1 VGNRLFISNHIYT
14 MSASVATARRLKTA
28 IAAETGNIQ
37 GMAERFI
44 AESDDYLVRR
54 IPAGSYDPSQ
64 GEDPIKIRYSTA
76 PIEDQEYIDILTT
89 GSVDEDMTARGCNGS
104 NQPFDV
110 SVNRRGAP
118 GCNLAGQT
126 IHGGYD
132 VFTRVVKGK
141 AWETE
146 VICALD
152 LIQKK
157 HYQAYISMLQRD
169 LPARAVE
176 QFQYSLE
183 RNVIEV
189 GHYNTSV
196 VPGFTFSQGEFP
208 AVPVGTLD
216 LATVRRVFTIM
227 EKQGWKGTREI
238 TTSVEAFQTMRL
250 NYKKNHDVE
259 FNSSL
264 DSGVTHFLPDGTE
277 TVTWAGIKWVLLKHP
292 PRGYLVSTLNGLKFV
307 PVRPTIARA
316 GTGEGVVTDIN
327 EDYFNCYTYCDGQ
340 RHELYEIGFY
350 VHETAANRQ
359 AFAVPQVGPKSFSK
373 GLFNFEVDMIDGA
386 FLDCNKDNLKFHF
399 RLRHAYAFE
408 STMPELMG
416 AIIYRVQPD
425 IIYINEPVCDNGPC
439 DGDPITPQAPNPQ
452 FTSDC
457 IQDDLE
463 TEALAFRAA
472 RLPEP
477 TQAAPSPAPAAGFL
491 IQRNT
496 AITCQVNCGTVR
508 VEVERIGGVDGAAS
522 ATLATANTG
531 TLTGAGSADFVS
543 ESDTLNWADG
553 EAGVKYIDI
562 TIQPAASP
570 IPGTINVVLSGAT
583 GAAIAGTATAV
594 VTVVE
599 APDCEVVP

>member
-1 VGNRLFISNHIYT
+1 

-54 IPAGSYDPSQ
+54 IPQGSYDPGQ
-64 GEDPIKIRYSTA
+64 GEDPIKVRYSTA
-76 PIEDQEYIDILTT
+76 PIEDQEYIDILAT
-89 GSVDEDMTARGCNGS
+89 GSVDEDMVARQCNGS
-104 NQPFDV
+104 NGNFDV

-118 GCNLAGQT
+118 GCNLTGQT

-196 VPGFTFSQGEFP
+196 VPGFTFAQGEFP
-208 AVPVGTLD
+208 ATPVGTLD
-216 LATVRRVFTIM
+216 LGTVRRVFTIM
-227 EKQGWKGTREI
+227 EKQGWKGAREI
-238 TTSVEAFQTMRL
+238 TTSVEAFETMRI
-250 NYKKNHDVE
+250 NYKRNHNVE
-259 FNSSL
+259 LASSL
-264 DSGVTHFLPDGTE
+264 DSSETHFLPDGTQV
-277 TVTWAGIKWVLLKHP
+277 VTWAGIKWVLLKHP
-292 PRGYLVSTLNGLKFV
+292 PRGYLVNTLNGLKFV
-307 PVRPTIARA
+307 PVRPTVARP
-316 GTGEGVVTDIN
+316 GTGEGIVTDVN
-327 EDYFNCYTYCDGQ
+327 EDYFNCHTYCDGQ

-439 DGDPITPQAPNPQ
+439 DGPPITPLAPNPQ
-452 FTSDC
+452 YTDDC
-457 IQDDLE
+457 IQSDLE
-463 TEALAFRAA
+463 TEELAFRAA

-477 TQAAPSPAPAAGFL
+477 TQTNPAPAPAAGFL
-491 IQRNT
+491 IHRNT
-496 AITCQVNCGTVR
+496 AITAQVDCGTVR
-508 VEVERIGGVDGAAS
+508 IEVERIGGVDGAAS
-522 ATLATANTG
+522 ATLATAASSPLSLAQPADY
-531 TLTGAGSADFVS
+531 TLTTATIS
-543 ESDTLNWADG
+543 WADG
-553 EAGVKYIDI
+553 EAGVKYIDVPI
-562 TIQPAASP
+562 NPAAAP
-570 IPGTINVVLSGAT
+570 IPGTFGVLLSSAL

-594 VTVVE
+594 VTVIA
-599 APDCEVVP
+599 APDCEVVVP